1 MGRRIGIMKMYKL
14 FKDPFLKEIISI
26 IKLENGAFIPFDLGN
41 RDYQEYLEWLAQ
53 GNEPEPAD
61 E

>member
-1 MGRRIGIMKMYKL
+1 MYKL
-14 FKDPFLKEIISI
+14 RKMYIDETDETVDCIRKEEGDKVIH
-26 IKLENGAFIPFDLGN
+26 IPIASGN
-41 RDYQEYLEWLAQ
+41 RHYQEYLEWLAQ

>member
-1 MGRRIGIMKMYKL
+1 MYKL
-14 FKDPFLKEIISI
+14 VKYKIDETTWGDVIVILKDY
-26 IKLENGAFIPFDLGN
+26 NTFIPLSTDN
-41 RDYQEYLEWLAQ
+41 SDDKEYLEWLAQ

>member
-1 MGRRIGIMKMYKL
+1 MYKL
-14 FKDPFLKEIISI
+14 IKNSLTDEIESVQR
-26 IKLENGAFIPFDLGN
+26 LADGAFIPFAPGN

-53 GNEPEPAD
+53 GNTPEPAD

>member
-1 MGRRIGIMKMYKL
+1 MYKIVNERETNQPIL
-14 FKDPFLKEIISI
+14 
-26 IKLENGAFIPFDLGN
+26 IKRLSDSAFIPFAPGN

-53 GNEPEPAD
+53 GNTPEPAD

>member
-1 MGRRIGIMKMYKL
+1 MYKL
-14 FKDPFLKEIISI
+14 KED
-26 IKLENGAFIPFDLGN
+26 LENREVIQIIRINDWALIPLDEKN